1 MVGLSDK
8 LIESKI
14 KIEEYNRIKE
24 ENKNINNLKEYNRN
38 IKVINNKI
46 KEINLIVEALD
57 DIVGNEISLEAQIKF
72 KQPLKALLIQLENG
86 KIDRLSNS
94 YLKYISP
101 IHENIGTIK
110 NEYTNLWNAYYERKY
125 RSSISLLTMLNTIL
139 DDVEIIKIKNDISK
153 FSKKWPINTND
164 LKELDANGKKAYKK
178 IEDLNLNNNIQVFLE
193 KLLNNQ
199 IRLSDI
205 SKEVYSWLEAN
216 NLSNKI
222 KLRV

>member
-1 MVGLSDK
+1 MAGLSDK
-8 LIESKI
+8 LNESKI

-72 KQPLKALLIQLENG
+72 KQSLKALLIQLENG

-125 RSSISLLTMLNTIL
+125 SSSINLLTMLNTIL

-205 SKEVYSWLEAN
+205 SEEVYSWLEAN

>member
-1 MVGLSDK
+1 MAGLSDK
-8 LIESKI
+8 LNESKI

-125 RSSISLLTMLNTIL
+125 SSSINLLTMLNTIL

>member
-1 MVGLSDK
+1 MAGLSDK
-8 LIESKI
+8 LNESKI

-46 KEINLIVEALD
+46 KEINLIVEAVD
-57 DIVGNEISLEAQIKF
+57 DIVGNEISLEAQKKF

-110 NEYTNLWNAYYERKY
+110 NEYANLWNAYYERKY
-125 RSSISLLTMLNTIL
+125 SSSINLLTMLNTIL

-222 KLRV
+222 KLGV